1 MFDLEIEFGG
11 RADGL
16 AVMGEALGGA
26 GISVEG
32 GGLFTVDGR
41 AIAHFLVA
49 DGHGAERALAAA
61 GIGVTAVREV
71 LARRLDQEAPGQLGA
86 ITRTIVAAGPR
97 IDTLYSD
104 HDHRLILV
112 TTEPGGRGGGD
123 RRVGPLSWR
132 DAGAAKGEMARK
144 RVTAPPPAHG
154 VRRRRR

>member
-1 MFDLEIEFGG
+1 MATSNVEPGWWDAGRKVGAVFDLEIEFGG

-112 TTEPGGRGGGD
+112 TTDQAAAAEAT
-123 RRVGPLSWR
+123 VGW
-132 DAGAAKGEMARK
+132 AR
-144 RVTAPPPAHG
+144 
-154 VRRRRR
+154 